1 MRYLPEISSI
11 VLITFLPGLL
21 LVLAGRPATRPLLA
35 VAQAPAWTFGL
46 VALLSA
52 IQPQLPIRWGLI
64 PFIIATVIAAA
75 VAFGV
80 HGVITRKWRPD
91 LSLWRN
97 RYDWQMLAFAL
108 VIWLIAIAPIVLT
121 SNASNPVQG
130 GDSNYHYNQLW
141 LMERTGNA
149 SPLESNATMAGVD
162 PLPWYYPNAWHA
174 LLSLVT
180 VGPQD
185 ALAVTNASLVV
196 TPLIF
201 LLGAAAFAMV
211 AAKEEKVYP
220 WGLLAASFA
229 PLALTRLALATTL
242 WPFVLA
248 FAALPGLIAAIID
261 NLGKTS
267 IRRIVLTF
275 GIFLLP
281 LIGVF
286 AVHPSVLL
294 PLSIPLFALVVAYLL
309 WRGWLDLQ
317 NKRYA
322 RGVGVVALAAFFVAA
337 AYLFMILPGPQRY
350 YFARFPKV
358 EWDNIIAK
366 IFFSTSMFLPGG
378 GAYAVLFYAAVCVLT
393 LAAIFVAWRK
403 RRHAL
408 VIAWFSQWLI
418 VLGSYLPIDGIS
430 HLTALYYSNPNRA
443 EFAAAVF
450 LVPMLGILFY
460 EAASW
465 LAKRQWKLT
474 EIPLTRTLGVCTV
487 IMLAVTAY
495 GFKGVAHDTKTT
507 FNPSEDNV
515 RYLATPEE
523 VEMIKSAADIL
534 PKDAY
539 VLGDPAA
546 GAALLQPLS
555 NIRVVWPYPN
565 YPQTGLDA
573 FLLQRFRL
581 IDSDP
586 FICKIL
592 NDHGIKYFY
601 DDKARYYNGGYTDEL
616 RPGLYG
622 VDTSKGFTKLASGGS
637 ATLYRIDACNK

>member
-35 VAQAPAWTFGL
+35 VAQAPAWTFGI

-52 IQPQLPIRWGLI
+52 IQSQLPIRWGLI
-64 PFIIATVIAAA
+64 PFIIATVVAAA

-248 FAALPGLIAAIID
+248 FAALPGLIGAIID

-286 AVHPSVLL
+286 AVHPLGSPTAVDSAVCARCRLPPVARLAGSAEQAICEGGWRRRSCGVFRRRSL
-294 PLSIPLFALVVAYLL
+294 PLHDPSGTTAILL
-309 WRGWLDLQ
+309 R
-317 NKRYA
+317 
-322 RGVGVVALAAFFVAA
+322 
-337 AYLFMILPGPQRY
+337 
-350 YFARFPKV
+350 
-358 EWDNIIAK
+358 
-366 IFFSTSMFLPGG
+366 S
-378 GAYAVLFYAAVCVLT
+378 
-393 LAAIFVAWRK
+393 
-403 RRHAL
+403 
-408 VIAWFSQWLI
+408 
-418 VLGSYLPIDGIS
+418 
-430 HLTALYYSNPNRA
+430 
-443 EFAAAVF
+443 
-450 LVPMLGILFY
+450 
-460 EAASW
+460 
-465 LAKRQWKLT
+465 
-474 EIPLTRTLGVCTV
+474 
-487 IMLAVTAY
+487 
-495 GFKGVAHDTKTT
+495 
-507 FNPSEDNV
+507 
-515 RYLATPEE
+515 
-523 VEMIKSAADIL
+523 L
-534 PKDAY
+534 PK
-539 VLGDPAA
+539 G
-546 GAALLQPLS
+546 
-555 NIRVVWPYPN
+555 
-565 YPQTGLDA
+565 
-573 FLLQRFRL
+573 
-581 IDSDP
+581 
-586 FICKIL
+586 
-592 NDHGIKYFY
+592 
-601 DDKARYYNGGYTDEL
+601 
-616 RPGLYG
+616 
-622 VDTSKGFTKLASGGS
+622 
-637 ATLYRIDACNK
+637 

>member
-1 MRYLPEISSI
+1 MGLLPEISSI

-21 LVLAGRPATRPLLA
+21 LVLAGRPTTRPLLA

-46 VALLSA
+46 VALMSA
-52 IQPQLPIRWGLI
+52 IQPHLPIRWGLI
-64 PFIIATVIAAA
+64 PFFIATVIAAG
-75 VAFGV
+75 VAFTL
-80 HGVITRKWRPD
+80 HGIITGQWRPH
-91 LSLWRN
+91 LSAWRH
-97 RYDWQMLAFAL
+97 RFDWQMLAFAI
-108 VIWLIAIAPIVLT
+108 VIWLIALAPIVLT
-121 SNASNPVQG
+121 SNAMNPVQG

-141 LMERTGNA
+141 LMERVGNA

-162 PLPWYYPNAWHA
+162 PRPWYYPNTWHA

-185 ALAVTNASLVV
+185 ALAVTNASLAV

-201 LLGAAAFAMV
+201 LLGTAAFAMV

-229 PLALTRLALATTL
+229 PLALTRLQLATTL

-248 FAALPGLIAAIID
+248 FAALPGLFAAMID
-261 NLGKTS
+261 NLGKLT
-267 IRRIVLTF
+267 IRRTVLTF
-275 GIFLLP
+275 AIFLLP

-294 PLSIPLFALVVAYLL
+294 PLSIPLFTLVIAYLL
-309 WRGWLDLQ
+309 WRGWRDLQ
-317 NKRYA
+317 DKRYP
-322 RGVGVVALAAFFVAA
+322 RGIGVVALAAFFVAA
-337 AYLFMILPGPQRY
+337 AYLFIILPGPQRY
-350 YFARFPKV
+350 YFARFPKI

-366 IFFSTSMFLPGG
+366 VFFSTSMFLPGG
-378 GAYAVLFYAAVCVLT
+378 GAYAVLFYMAVCVLT
-393 LAAIFVAWRK
+393 LAAVIVAWRK

-418 VLGSYLPIDGIS
+418 VIGSYLPIDGIS

-443 EFAAAVF
+443 EYAAAIF
-450 LVPMLGILFY
+450 FVPMLGILFY
-460 EAASW
+460 EVATW
-465 LAKRQWKLT
+465 LVKRKWKLSSV
-474 EIPLTRTLGVCTV
+474 PLTWTVGACTV
-487 IMLAVTAY
+487 VMLAVTAY
-495 GFKGVAHDTKTT
+495 GFKGVANDTKTA
-507 FNPSEDNV
+507 FNPGEENV
-515 RYLATPEE
+515 RYLASPEE
-523 VEMIKSAADIL
+523 VDMIKAAAEIL

-546 GAALLQPLS
+546 GAALLQPVS

-565 YPQTGLDA
+565 YPETGEDA

-586 FICKIL
+586 YICKIL
-592 NDHGIKYFY
+592 NEHGIKYFY
-601 DDKARYYNGGYTDEL
+601 DDKARYYNGGYTNEL

-622 VDTSKGFTKLASGGS
+622 VDTSKGFTKLARGGS
-637 ATLYRIDACNK
+637 ATLYRIDACEK